1 MCNIKNLLCGC
12 LLLVASFISA
22 NAWSSNLVNVPILA
36 YHNFDPKAKGEM
48 TLNTAR
54 FEEQLIWLRDNG
66 YTVIPLQQYVDYLQG
81 KINSLPEKS
90 VVITADDG
98 RKSVYTYMWPLVRK
112 YNVPVTLFIYPTAI
126 SNAPYAMTW
135 EQLKELQATGLFD
148 IQGHTYWHPNFK
160 QERRR
165 LSESEYNKLVYAQFV
180 SAKKLIDKKL
190 GTNIT
195 LLAWPYGIYDDYLER
210 EAARSGYISAFSI
223 DARPANRSEN
233 IMSQPRYMI
242 VEGQSMQ
249 TFAAIASGKYGA
261 KKNR

>member
-1 MCNIKNLLCGC
+1 MRNIINLIFTS
-12 LLLVASFISA
+12 LLLGICCFSP
-22 NAWSSNLVNVPILA
+22 NALAEGSINVPILA
-36 YHNFDPKAKGEM
+36 YHNFDPTAKGEM

-66 YTVIPLQQYVDYLQG
+66 YTVIPLQQLVDYLRG
-81 KINSLPEKS
+81 NISSLPEKS

-135 EQLKELQATGLFD
+135 EQLKELQETGMFD

-160 QERRR
+160 QEKRRM
-165 LSESEYNKLVYAQFV
+165 SDNEYQKLVYAQFV
-180 SAKKLIDKKL
+180 SAKKIIDKKL
-190 GTNIT
+190 GTNIN

-210 EAARSGYISAFSI
+210 EAARSGYIAAFSI
-223 DARPANRSEN
+223 DARPANRSESM
-233 IMSQPRYMI
+233 MSQPRYMI

-261 KKNR
+261 RKKR